1 MKRLISIEW
10 NKLFYNKGTRI
21 FLILYFVLIAIMG
34 AVLPNIKPNIN
45 GMEINFITLGALDFP
60 VIWHNIA
67 WLVGF
72 GKFFL
77 AIIVI
82 NNISNEYA
90 FGTFKQN
97 SIDGLSRLEF
107 FQSKLYMNLLFVIFS
122 TILVAIIVTG
132 LGATF
137 AKEFNFIS
145 GIEFLLGYFV
155 EIFAFVSFAMFLAF
169 LLKKGTFAIL
179 LLFVLYI
186 VELIFRGIEALVVLK
201 TKIFDPET
209 YKHIMSYLPLTSNSN
224 IIDFPPGSITQY
236 LTGGK
241 FFQESHIAWD
251 HFGMNVLYIIIFLGL
266 SFYIIKKRDL

>member
-1 MKRLISIEW
+1 MKRLLSIEW

-45 GMEINFITLGALDFP
+45 GIEINFITLGALDFP

-97 SIDGLSRLEF
+97 SIDGLSRIEF
-107 FQSKLYMNLLFVIFS
+107 FQTKLYMNLLFVLMS
-122 TILVAIIVTG
+122 SILVALIVIG

-137 AKEFNFIS
+137 AKEFNLIS
-145 GIEFLLGYFV
+145 GIEFLFGYFV

-179 LLFVLYI
+179 SLFVLYI
-186 VELIFRGIEALVVLK
+186 VEAIIRGVEVLVVLK
-201 TKIFDPET
+201 TKIFDAET
-209 YKHIMSYLPLTSNSN
+209 YQHKMSYLPLTSNSK

-236 LTGGK
+236 LSGGK
-241 FFQESHIAWD
+241 FFQESHVQWG
-251 HFGMNVLYIIIFLGL
+251 HFGMNVFLYHLLFRIIIL
-266 SFYIIKKRDL
+266 YH

>member
-1 MKRLISIEW
+1 MKRLLSIEW

-45 GMEINFITLGALDFP
+45 GIEINFITLGALDFP

-97 SIDGLSRLEF
+97 SIDGLSRIEF
-107 FQSKLYMNLLFVIFS
+107 FQTKLYMNLLFVLMS
-122 TILVAIIVTG
+122 SLLVALIVIG

-137 AKEFNFIS
+137 AKEFNLIS
-145 GIEFLLGYFV
+145 GIEFLFGYFV

-179 LLFVLYI
+179 SLFVLYI
-186 VELIFRGIEALVVLK
+186 VEAIIRGVEVLVVLK
-201 TKIFDPET
+201 TKIFDAET
-209 YKHIMSYLPLTSNSN
+209 YQHKMSYLPLTSNSK

-236 LTGGK
+236 LSGGK
-241 FFQESHIAWD
+241 FFQESHVQWD
-251 HFGMNVLYIIIFLGL
+251 HFGMNVFYIIFFLGL